1 MKNFSVL
8 RIKRLY
14 SFILEAFLPLLLA
27 TFGVCLFIMLMQFL
41 WKYVEN
47 MVGKGV
53 EMQVLAE
60 MFFYMALYLIPMT
73 LPLAILLASLMTF
86 GSLGERFE
94 LLAMKAAGVSLFRIM
109 RPIMIFLIFVAGASF
124 FFQNNVLPSTQAR
137 MWTMLSSIKN
147 QKPEL
152 QIPEGSFFKEIPG
165 YNVYVKKKDKTGGM
179 LRDMVIYDFTNGFDN
194 VSVTLADSGKL
205 KGSHD
210 KLSLVLTLHNGETFG
225 NYGKKNRNSS
235 PDDKI
240 PYSRETF
247 SKKEILISFNANF
260 DVGDETFLQSREI
273 SRGMNELVAFL
284 DSINVVVDSVNLSS
298 KDAFRRRVYSDS
310 FKASEELTTT
320 NTNVDPA
327 QDTIKITNWD
337 DYFKNKNLTSRKLLL
352 ERSKSKVESIR
363 NEYTIEGFYQ
373 SDRLDKIRLHKT
385 EIHRRFAFAISCIL
399 FFFLGAPL
407 GAIVRKGG
415 LGMPAVLSVIL
426 YIAYYTIDMF
436 GLKMVRQEIWP
447 VWQGIWLSSL
457 FLIIPGAF
465 LTYKAVNDSVI
476 MNPDVWKDFFRRF
489 FGKREIRN
497 YQRKE
502 VIITP
507 PDYEKNLTE
516 IRELSEKCTQY
527 LENDNKR
534 LSYSFLWKNGFKDN
548 NLQSIIEQ
556 TESIVDDLR
565 NSSENLILGKLMDYP
580 IIKRGYPDILDKIP
594 VRMACAILFPV
605 GIAVYIISI
614 YKRKYIKQDV
624 RAIIKVNNDLIKEL
638 CSN

>member
-1 MKNFSVL
+1 ML

-86 GSLGERFE
+86 GNLGERFE

-109 RPIMIFLIFVAGASF
+109 RPIMIFLIFVVGASF

-152 QIPEGSFFKEIPG
+152 QIPEGSFFKEIPN

-179 LRDMVIYDFTNGFDN
+179 LRDMVIYDFSNGFDN

-210 KLSLVLTLHNGETFG
+210 KLSLILTLYSGETFG
-225 NYGKKNRNSS
+225 NYGKKNRNST
-235 PDDKI
+235 PGEKI

-260 DVGDETFLQSREI
+260 DIGDESFLQSREI
-273 SRGMNELVAFL
+273 SRSMNELVTFL
-284 DSINVVVDSVNLSS
+284 DSINVATDSINIST
-298 KDAFRRRVYSDS
+298 KDAFKRRIYSDS
-310 FKASEELTTT
+310 FRVPEEQPTTST
-320 NTNVDPA
+320 DKNQEKNDST
-327 QDTIKITNWD
+327 KITNWNNH
-337 DYFKNKNLTSRKLLL
+337 FKDKSLTYKKTLLNGA
-352 ERSKSKVESIR
+352 KSKIENIR
-363 NEYTIEGFYQ
+363 NEYLIDAFYQ
-373 SDRLDKIRLHKT
+373 SDRLSKIRLHKT
-385 EIHRRFAFAISCIL
+385 EIHRRFALAISCIL

-426 YIAYYTIDMF
+426 YIAYYTIDIF

-457 FLIIPGAF
+457 FLIIPGTF
-465 LTYKAVNDSVI
+465 LTYKAVNDSVM

-507 PDYEKNLTE
+507 PDYENDLNE
-516 IRELSEKCTQY
+516 IRDLSEKCAQY
-527 LENDNKR
+527 LENSNKR
-534 LSYSFLWKNGFKDN
+534 LSYNFLWKNGFKDN
-548 NLQSIIEQ
+548 DLQSIIDQ
-556 TESIVDDLR
+556 TENIVNDLR
-565 NSSENLILGKLMDYP
+565 NSQENLILGKLMDYP
-580 IIKRGYPDILDKIP
+580 IIKRGYPDVLDKAS
-594 VRMACAILFPV
+594 VRTACAILFPI
-605 GIAVYIISI
+605 GIMVYFISI

-624 RAIIKVNNDLIKEL
+624 QAIIKVNNDLIKEL